1 MNKLVLSIGLLF
13 CVAQIHAQTT
23 VNNELK
29 NIIQSSFGYF
39 PSIKE
44 SVNAEKTAQEKLKL
58 IEMNRMPDFNVNG
71 IYNYIMPKIS
81 FPING
86 NEVQFAPV
94 NNLNASL
101 NTSYTIVDFGRLKA
115 AIEKLKSEIQTT
127 KHSTAA
133 SQMQLAQ
140 QVASVYYS
148 IIYFKKAVSVE
159 DSVINY
165 LKENKKMI
173 DQKINNGDAL
183 KIDALNLQS
192 SIDAEENKKID
203 LMSLLQ
209 KQINLLEYTCGMKSV
224 TGNTFD
230 FNVRGG
236 DRLSADSAQYQ
247 NNPDFA
253 LFSDKTIQAQKEL
266 TVIKAA
272 SRPSVSLH
280 ASSGFKN
287 GYVPDVNDIRFNY
300 FGGLTLMMP
309 LDFFGKTKQQI
320 KVQQSIIKQSELATQ
335 SFEEKNKK
343 EIKDIL
349 SDMQFNNSKIKN
361 IENQIATAKKAKEIT
376 ASRYENGIATYLEV
390 EAAATNVER
399 SELSKLQCEYQ
410 QTLNHI
416 TLSKLMGIEFWK

>member
-1 MNKLVLSIGLLF
+1 MNKLALFVGLLF

-29 NIIQSSFGYF
+29 NIIQLSFVYF

-44 SVNAEKTAQEKLKL
+44 SVNSEKTAQEKLTL

-71 IYNYIMPKIS
+71 TYNYIMPKIS

-115 AIEKLKSEIQTT
+115 AIEKSKSEIQTA

-140 QVASVYYS
+140 QVASIYYS
-148 IIYFKKAVSVE
+148 IIYFKKAISVE
-159 DSVINY
+159 DSLINY
-165 LKENKKMI
+165 LKQNKKVV
-173 DQKINNGDAL
+173 DNKINNGDAL

-230 FNVRGG
+230 FNVSGG
-236 DRLSADSAQYQ
+236 DQLSADSIQYQ
-247 NNPDFA
+247 NNPDLA
-253 LFSDKTIQAQKEL
+253 LLSDKAIQAQKEL

-272 SRPSVSLH
+272 SRPNLSLH
-280 ASSGFKN
+280 AGSGFRN
-287 GYVPDVNDIRFNY
+287 GYVPNVNDIRFNY
-300 FGGLTLMMP
+300 FGGLTFMMP
-309 LDFFGKTKQQI
+309 LDFFRKTNQQI
-320 KVQQSIIKQSELATQ
+320 KVQQSIIKQSELATL

-343 EIKDIL
+343 EIKDVL
-349 SDMQFNNSKIKN
+349 SDIQFNSSKIKN

-390 EAAATNVER
+390 GVAATNVEKA
-399 SELSKLQCEYQ
+399 ELSKIQSEYQ
-410 QTLNHI
+410 QVLNNI
-416 TLSKLMGIEFWK
+416 TLSKLMGVEFWK